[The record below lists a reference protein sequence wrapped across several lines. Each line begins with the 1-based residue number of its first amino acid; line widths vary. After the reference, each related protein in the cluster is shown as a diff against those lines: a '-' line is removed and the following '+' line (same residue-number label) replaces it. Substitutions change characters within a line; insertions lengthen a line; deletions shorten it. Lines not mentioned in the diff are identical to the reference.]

1 MSPLHVSP
9 YITDTFFLTKQTES
23 GRAAIRAA
31 MRKRIE
37 EEFRDETGEAAFSV
51 PATAIV
57 HSVAKAS

>member
-1 MSPLHVSP
+1 MA
-9 YITDTFFLTKQTES
+9 DTFFLTKQTKS

-37 EEFRDETGEAAFSV
+37 AEFRDETGEAAFSV